1 MCTKTTKDWV
11 RLIRVYT
18 GRFECDHSNRIRPLS
33 QQAVV
38 SAAHLLAHTL
48 FTTDTTARWPQT
60 LHCFCCYVHHTA
72 SISELV
78 WALPLS
84 LYLALL
90 LPTTQR
96 TRQSLH
102 LSHCLSVD
110 GGRDV
115 PSVGRSAPHTHL
127 SPGEECLLGAQL
139 HTHTSPQGKNACG
152 VVDAQHRP
160 SLGVIRA

>member
-33 QQAVV
+33 QQPVV
-38 SAAHLLAHTL
+38 SATHLLAHTL

-84 LYLALL
+84 V
-90 LPTTQR
+90 PRVITTHN
-96 TRQSLH
+96 TAYSAI
-102 LSHCLSVD
+102 S
-110 GGRDV
+110 
-115 PSVGRSAPHTHL
+115 PSVPLFVGRWWSRCAVCWVFSSTHT
-127 SPGEECLLGAQL
+127 PL
-139 HTHTSPQGKNACG
+139 HTHTSPPGKNACG
-152 VVDAQHRP
+152 AMDAQHRP